1 MKFENRIIN
10 SNIFSFMTKNNNN
23 DYPSCRIIS
32 SLFTKDYND
41 SLNNSKDKSENKI
54 NIENDKDDNETNT
67 NKLIKTNENIDTYLI
82 NYNIYNIK
90 ENSIFLIKIFGQY
103 IKYYPIFNE
112 LTNYEK
118 YINYNPLL
126 ELNPN
131 FEIISNNNEIHF
143 EFYIKNYKISLDK
156 FEKIKEKY
164 IKHNFTKK
172 NITHPEDIFK
182 YLFEEIKININLINV
197 ENKYEENLKF
207 CSKFINNINEI
218 IEEIIDKDKFC
229 LFNNDK
235 IKKNI
240 ILNAMNSKSIEY
252 NFLQNDTIKEK
263 NENTNNELLLK
274 KTNKNIIY
282 L

>member
-10 SNIFSFMTKNNNN
+10 SNIFSFINKNNNN

-41 SLNNSKDKSENKI
+41 SLNNSQNKSEKKI
-54 NIENDKDDNETNT
+54 
-67 NKLIKTNENIDTYLI
+67 
-82 NYNIYNIK
+82 IYNIK

-131 FEIISNNNEIHF
+131 FEIISNNNNEIHF
-143 EFYIKNYKISLDK
+143 EFYIKNYKISMDK

-207 CSKFINNINEI
+207 CSKLINNINEI

-263 NENTNNELLLK
+263 NENTNNELLLNE
-274 KTNKNIIY
+274 NK
-282 L
+282 

>member
-1 MKFENRIIN
+1 M
-10 SNIFSFMTKNNNN
+10 
-23 DYPSCRIIS
+23 
-32 SLFTKDYND
+32 
-41 SLNNSKDKSENKI
+41 
-54 NIENDKDDNETNT
+54 
-67 NKLIKTNENIDTYLI
+67 
-82 NYNIYNIK
+82 
-90 ENSIFLIKIFGQY
+90 
-103 IKYYPIFNE
+103 
-112 LTNYEK
+112 TNYEK

-131 FEIISNNNEIHF
+131 FEIITNNNEIHF

-207 CSKFINNINEI
+207 CSKLINNINEI

-240 ILNAMNSKSIEY
+240 ILNTMNSKSIEY

-263 NENTNNELLLK
+263 NENTNNELLLNE
-274 KTNKNIIY
+274 NK
-282 L
+282 

>member
-1 MKFENRIIN
+1 MELEKRIIN
-10 SNIFSFMTKNNNN
+10 SNIFSFINKNNNN

-41 SLNNSKDKSENKI
+41 SLNNSQNKSEKKI

-67 NKLIKTNENIDTYLI
+67 NKLTKSNMNIDTYLI

-131 FEIISNNNEIHF
+131 FEIISSNNEIHF
-143 EFYIKNYKISLDK
+143 EFYIKNYKISMDK

-207 CSKFINNINEI
+207 CSKLINNINEI

-263 NENTNNELLLK
+263 NENTNNELLLNE
-274 KTNKNIIY
+274 NK
-282 L
+282 